1 MSDREFHVDILVV
14 GSGPIGAAF
23 ARTLVDAGRSV
34 LMVDA
39 GAQLSPRPGEHLK
52 NAYLYQHN
60 TNLFASIIRGH
71 LHPLSVPTSARPELA
86 VNPAATPELG
96 TSRSSARN
104 AENPDQDPYR
114 NLPGAAACYAVGGMG
129 THWTGATPRPHP
141 TIERSSHIV
150 AAEWEALYADA
161 ERLLRVSAREFD
173 DSIRQQLV
181 AEALGREFADLPDG
195 YGVQSLPLAAR
206 RRRDNPRMVQWTG
219 VDTVLGDLADG
230 HPRFSLLPE
239 HLCTSLVTDRDG
251 TRIAYAEVRDLG
263 RSRTVRVTAEDYVV
277 AAGAVL
283 TPQLLHA
290 SGIRPPAL
298 GRYLTE
304 HPMAFCQVVL
314 LKDLV
319 EQVGSDPRFA
329 SRVRRHLELFPDDAL
344 PIPVGDPEPNV
355 WIPVSEGR
363 PWHAQ
368 ITRDAF
374 HYGDVPPHVDGR
386 LIVDLR
392 WFGIVDPRPDNRV
405 TFSEVRTDAFGM
417 PQPTFDFTLSADDA
431 ARQHAMM
438 AEMMRAATALG
449 GFLPGSEPKFTAPGL
464 PLHIAGTVRMGDDP
478 ETSVVDVNSKVWG
491 LENLYLG
498 GNGVIPTGTACNP
511 TLTSVALA
519 LKSARHLAAG
529 SGSSLERPI
538 HDGPIHDEQLDTEPL
553 AAHAS

>member
-1 MSDREFHVDILVV
+1 MSAAPSWGTLPMITRYTDTLVV
-14 GSGPIGAAF
+14 GSGPVGATF
-23 ARTLVDAGRSV
+23 ARTLVESGREV

-52 NAYLYQHN
+52 NAYIYQHN

-71 LHPLSVPTSARPELA
+71 LHLLSVPTSARAELA
-86 VNPAATPELG
+86 VDPAAMAELG
-96 TSRSSARN
+96 SNRSSARN

-114 NLPGAAACYAVGGMG
+114 NLSAAAACYAVGGMG
-129 THWTGATPRPHP
+129 THWTGATPRHHP
-141 TIERSSHIV
+141 VLERYDGISDQ
-150 AAEWEALYADA
+150 EWDGLYGEA

-173 DSIRQQLV
+173 FSIRQHLV
-181 AEALGREFADLPDG
+181 TEALRREFSELPDG
-195 YGVQSLPLAAR
+195 YQVQSLPLAAR
-206 RRRDNPRMVQWTG
+206 RRRDNPRMVHWTG

-230 HPRFSLLPE
+230 HPLFSLLPQ
-239 HLCTSLVTDRDG
+239 HLCTRLVLDRDG
-251 TRIAYAEVRDLG
+251 TRIAYAEVRDLN
-263 RSRTVRVTAEDYVV
+263 RSETVRVVADNYVV

-290 SGIRPPAL
+290 SGIRPAAL

-304 HPMAFCQVVL
+304 HPMAFCQVIL

-319 EQVGSDPRFA
+319 EQARTDQRFGGQVA
-329 SRVRRHLELFPDDAL
+329 RHTTLFPDDDL
-344 PIPVGDPEPNV
+344 PIPVDDPEPNV

-392 WFGIVDPRPDNRV
+392 WFGIVEPRPDNRV
-405 TFSEVRTDAFGM
+405 TFSDTRTDVMGM
-417 PQPTFDFTLSADDA
+417 PQPTFEYALSPQDA
-431 ARQHAMM
+431 ERQHAMM

-449 GFLPGSEPKFTAPGL
+449 GFLPGSEPRFTAPGL
-464 PLHIAGTVRMGDDP
+464 PLHIAGTIRMGDDP
-478 ETSVVDVNSKVWG
+478 QSSVVDTDSRVWG

-511 TLTSVALA
+511 TLTSVAMA
-519 LKSARHLAAG
+519 LKAAHHLAG
-529 SGSSLERPI
+529 SREARERRRT
-538 HDGPIHDEQLDTEPL
+538 GADEVL
-553 AAHAS
+553 AVRS